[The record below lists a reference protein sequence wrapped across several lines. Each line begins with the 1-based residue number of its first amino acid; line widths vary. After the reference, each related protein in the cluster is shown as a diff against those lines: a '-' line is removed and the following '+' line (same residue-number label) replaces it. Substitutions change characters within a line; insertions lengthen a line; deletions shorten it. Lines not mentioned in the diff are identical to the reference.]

1 MMKFRSLFSIVAVCV
16 AVYTASVA
24 GMLPSTAS
32 ANNASQVPTVVTDKD
47 DYMPGETVYITGA
60 GFWPGEPVDL
70 SIAVEG
76 EDGTWV
82 PDVDWTIEFADENGG
97 FETTYVV
104 PEHWADRTLRLT
116 AMGYSS
122 GLVATTTFRDSVTSV
137 TINSPT
143 TAAPVTV
150 TSLPAT
156 INVAFNYVTTTPSP
170 PVSVTAVIT
179 IGPPGNP
186 IATKTVT
193 GLPQG
198 NYSRTEAVTIPA
210 GTPNGSYQV
219 RVEITHASGNPQSR
233 TATQNN
239 AVIISVLPPNTPP
252 TLTVTNPNITRG
264 HLCNPTRP
272 STTVTVTPADFG
284 ASASDAEDGTLPVT
298 FDDGSTSKTV
308 TLTLAQPSAT
318 LTLKAEDSGGL
329 MATATVTV
337 TAEVE
342 NQPVNN
348 PPSVTAQDR
357 DLGHICVGT
366 GNDDLTYQ
374 VTVTPADFN
383 PVYSDPDGDPQAG
396 PTTFGD
402 GSTSMTVTL
411 TLPAGVA
418 SQTVEVPVTLKVC
431 DDPSGRNEPDCEPM
445 QSLCGETTVY
455 VRATLHRNNPPT
467 ITASNANL
475 GPIVGCLVGG
485 SFQTTQPISLET
497 FDASATDPEGD
508 PVLLSI
514 QGDLSELTFVGPG
527 VVTLP
532 VTLVATDDPSGR
544 TNGTCEPM
552 TSTMTVYVSVQVVYN
567 FVGFFSPLDTTR
579 ATIVKRG
586 STVPVKFQLYDCD
599 GNQITTGQHRI
610 SVDYLSGAS
619 PYGTPEVTDAGSSN
633 DNTWY
638 FRYSDGQWIYNLKTN
653 TSYSLN
659 STYIIR
665 AHLDDGTTHEV
676 HISIKR

>member
-1 MMKFRSLFSIVAVCV
+1 
-16 AVYTASVA
+16 
-24 GMLPSTAS
+24 
-32 ANNASQVPTVVTDKD
+32 
-47 DYMPGETVYITGA
+47 
-60 GFWPGEPVDL
+60 
-70 SIAVEG
+70 
-76 EDGTWV
+76 
-82 PDVDWTIEFADENGG
+82 
-97 FETTYVV
+97 
-104 PEHWADRTLRLT
+104 
-116 AMGYSS
+116 MGYQS
-122 GLVATTTFRDSVTSV
+122 GLVAMTTFRDSVTSV
-137 TINSPT
+137 TITSPT
-143 TAAPVTV
+143 SSAPITV

-156 INVAFNYVTTTPSP
+156 INVAFNYRTTTPSP

-179 IGPPGNP
+179 IGPPGNR

-198 NYSRTEAVTIPA
+198 TQSRTEAVTIPA

-219 RVEITHASGNPQSR
+219 RADITHAHGTPQSR
-233 TATQNN
+233 QDTQTN
-239 AVIISVLPPNTPP
+239 AVIVNVPPPNTPP
-252 TLTVTNPNITRG
+252 TLTVANPNITRG

-272 STTVTVTPADFG
+272 STTVTVTPDDFG

-298 FDDGSTSKTV
+298 FDDGSTSKSV
-308 TLTLAQPSAT
+308 TLTLAQPTAT
-318 LTLKAEDSGGL
+318 LTLKTVDSSGL
-329 MATATVTV
+329 TATATVTV
-337 TAEVE
+337 TAHVI

-348 PPSVTAQDR
+348 PPSVTAEDY

-366 GNDDLTYQ
+366 GNGDLSYQ

-467 ITASNANL
+467 ITASNAHL
-475 GPIVGCLVGG
+475 GQIVGCLVNG
-485 SFQTTQPISLET
+485 SFQTTQPISLAT
-497 FDASATDPEGD
+497 FGAEASDPEGD
-508 PVLLSI
+508 PVSLSI
-514 QGDLSELTFVGPG
+514 QGDLTQLTFVGPG

-532 VTLVATDDPSGR
+532 VTLVATDDLSGR
-544 TNGTCEPM
+544 TNGASAPM
-552 TSTMTVYVSVQVVYN
+552 TSATIVTVTVHVVYQ
-567 FVGFFSPLDTTR
+567 FVGFFSPLDNAR

-586 STVPVKFQLYDCD
+586 STVPVKFQIYDCN
-599 GNQITTGQHRI
+599 GNQITTGLHRI
-610 SVDYLSGAS
+610 SVHYLSPVAPNGS
-619 PYGTPEVTDAGSSN
+619 VEITDAGSSN

-653 TSYSLN
+653 TSYLLN

-665 AHLDDGTTHEV
+665 AHLNDGTTRDV

>member
-1 MMKFRSLFSIVAVCV
+1 MMRFRSLFSIVTVCV

-156 INVAFNYVTTTPSP
+156 INVAFTYVTTTPTP
-170 PVSVTAVIT
+170 PVGVTAVIT

-198 NYSRTEAVTIPA
+198 TQSLTEAVIIPA

-233 TATQNN
+233 NATQNN
-239 AVIISVLPPNTPP
+239 AVIISVPPPNTPP
-252 TLTVTNPNITRG
+252 TLTVANPNIVRG

-348 PPSVTAQDR
+348 PPSVTAQDY

-366 GNDDLTYQ
+366 GSGDLTYQ

-402 GSTSMTVTL
+402 GSTSTTVTL
-411 TLPAGVA
+411 TLPEGVA

-467 ITASNANL
+467 ITASNAHL
-475 GPIVGCLVGG
+475 GQIVGCLVGG

-497 FDASATDPEGD
+497 FGAERYRPRGRPSLALHSGRHLRADLRGSRRGHAPGDARRHRR
-508 PVLLSI
+508 
-514 QGDLSELTFVGPG
+514 SEW
-527 VVTLP
+527 
-532 VTLVATDDPSGR
+532 ANERHMRTDDFHHDR
-544 TNGTCEPM
+544 VC
-552 TSTMTVYVSVQVVYN
+552 
-567 FVGFFSPLDTTR
+567 L
-579 ATIVKRG
+579 
-586 STVPVKFQLYDCD
+586 
-599 GNQITTGQHRI
+599 
-610 SVDYLSGAS
+610 GAS
-619 PYGTPEVTDAGSSN
+619 SV
-633 DNTWY
+633 
-638 FRYSDGQWIYNLKTN
+638 
-653 TSYSLN
+653 
-659 STYIIR
+659 
-665 AHLDDGTTHEV
+665 
-676 HISIKR
+676 

>member
-1 MMKFRSLFSIVAVCV
+1 MRLRSLFSIVTVCV

-47 DYMPGETVYITGA
+47 DYMPGEMVYITGA

-156 INVAFNYVTTTPSP
+156 INVAFTYVTTTPTP
-170 PVSVTAVIT
+170 PVGVTAVIT

-198 NYSRTEAVTIPA
+198 NQSRTEAVTIPA
-210 GTPNGSYQV
+210 GTSNGSYQV
-219 RVEITHASGNPQSR
+219 RVEITHAHGSPQSR
-233 TATQNN
+233 QNTQTN
-239 AVIISVLPPNTPP
+239 ALIVNVPPPNTPP

-298 FDDGSTSKTV
+298 FDDGSTSKTL

-318 LTLKAEDSGGL
+318 LTLKVVDSGGL
-329 MATATVTV
+329 SATATVTV
-337 TAEVE
+337 TAHVID
-342 NQPVNN
+342 QPVNN
-348 PPSVTAQDR
+348 PPSVTAQDY

-366 GNDDLTYQ
+366 GSGDLTYQ

-402 GSTSMTVTL
+402 GSTSLTVVL

-418 SQTVEVPVTLKVC
+418 SQTVEVPVTLKVW
-431 DDPSGRNEPDCEPM
+431 DDPSARNDPHCDPL
-445 QSLCGETTVY
+445 QSLPGETTVK

-467 ITASNANL
+467 ITASNAHL
-475 GPIVGCLVGG
+475 GQIVGCLVNG

-508 PVLLSI
+508 PVSLSI
-514 QGDLSELTFVGPG
+514 QGDISQLTFVGPG
-527 VVTLP
+527 EVTLP

-586 STVPVKFQLYDCD
+586 STVPVKFQLYDCN

-610 SVDYLSGAS
+610 SVYFLSGAS

-653 TSYSLN
+653 TSYLLN
-659 STYIIR
+659 STYIIC

>member
-1 MMKFRSLFSIVAVCV
+1 
-16 AVYTASVA
+16 
-24 GMLPSTAS
+24 
-32 ANNASQVPTVVTDKD
+32 
-47 DYMPGETVYITGA
+47 
-60 GFWPGEPVDL
+60 
-70 SIAVEG
+70 
-76 EDGTWV
+76 
-82 PDVDWTIEFADENGG
+82 
-97 FETTYVV
+97 
-104 PEHWADRTLRLT
+104 
-116 AMGYSS
+116 MGYQS
-122 GLVATTTFRDSVTSV
+122 GLVAMTTFRDSVTSV
-137 TINSPT
+137 TITSPT
-143 TAAPVTV
+143 SSAPITV

-156 INVAFNYVTTTPSP
+156 INVAFNYRTTTPSP

-179 IGPPGNP
+179 IGPPGNR

-198 NYSRTEAVTIPA
+198 TQSRTEAVTIPA

-219 RVEITHASGNPQSR
+219 RVDITHAHGTPQSR
-233 TATQNN
+233 QDTQTN
-239 AVIISVLPPNTPP
+239 AVIVNVPPPNTPP
-252 TLTVTNPNITRG
+252 TLTVANPNITRG

-272 STTVTVTPADFG
+272 STTVTVTPDDFG

-298 FDDGSTSKTV
+298 FDDGSTSKSV
-308 TLTLAQPSAT
+308 TLTLAQPTAT
-318 LTLKAEDSGGL
+318 LTLKTVDSGGL
-329 MATATVTV
+329 TATATVTV
-337 TAEVE
+337 TAHVI

-348 PPSVTAQDR
+348 PPSVTAEDY

-366 GNDDLTYQ
+366 GNGDLSYQ

-418 SQTVEVPVTLKVC
+418 SQVVEVHVTLRVC
-431 DDPSGRNEPDCEPM
+431 DDPSGRNDPHCDPL
-445 QSLCGETTVY
+445 QSLCGETTVK
-455 VRATLHRNNPPT
+455 VRATLHRNNPPI
-467 ITASNANL
+467 ITANNANL
-475 GPIVGCLVGG
+475 GQIVGCLVNG
-485 SFQTTQPISLET
+485 SFQTTQPISLAT
-497 FDASATDPEGD
+497 FGAEASDPEGD
-508 PVLLSI
+508 PVSLSI
-514 QGDLSELTFVGPG
+514 QGDLTQLTFVGPG

-532 VTLVATDDPSGR
+532 VTLVATDDLSGR
-544 TNGTCEPM
+544 TNGACAPM
-552 TSTMTVYVSVQVVYN
+552 TSTMTVDVSVQVVYN

-586 STVPVKFQLYDCD
+586 STVPVKFQLYDCN
-599 GNQITTGQHRI
+599 GNQITTGQHWI
-610 SVDYLSGAS
+610 NVHYLSGAS
-619 PYGTPEVTDAGSSN
+619 PDGSPEVTDAGSSN

-659 STYIIR
+659 TTYLIR
-665 AHLDDGTTHEV
+665 AHLDDGTTHDV